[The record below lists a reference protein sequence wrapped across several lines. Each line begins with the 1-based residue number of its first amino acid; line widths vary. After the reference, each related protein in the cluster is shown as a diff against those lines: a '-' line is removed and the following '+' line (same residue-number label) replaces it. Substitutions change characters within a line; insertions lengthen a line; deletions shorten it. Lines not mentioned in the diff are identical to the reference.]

1 RSKYL
6 WLATSASVGAS
17 RSVGMNDCDQ
27 RCIYARVAQPPSAVG
42 VAIQRE
48 FLIVKEAIA
57 EKRFAYLPVAGK
69 GCDGVM
75 DSASAS
81 ALFFKSPAASL
92 IDSAKASAL
101 CLRSPA
107 ASTTFFFIAS
117 VEGTC
122 TSHARPTHL
131 SILMK

>member
-1 RSKYL
+1 
-6 WLATSASVGAS
+6 
-17 RSVGMNDCDQ
+17 MNNCDQ

-42 VAIQRE
+42 LAMQKE

-69 GCDGVM
+69 GCGGVM

-81 ALFFKSPAASL
+81 ALAFKSPAASL
-92 IDSAKASAL
+92 IDSATPSPF

-107 ASTTFFFIAS
+107 ARYAFFFMAS
-117 VEGTC
+117 VEGPFPPRAT
-122 TSHARPTHL
+122 P
-131 SILMK
+131 

>member
-1 RSKYL
+1 
-6 WLATSASVGAS
+6 
-17 RSVGMNDCDQ
+17 MNNCDQ

-42 VAIQRE
+42 LAMQKE

-69 GCDGVM
+69 GCGGLM

-81 ALFFKSPAASL
+81 ALVFKSPAASL
-92 IDSAKASAL
+92 IDTASESAF

-107 ASTTFFFIAS
+107 GSSRFFFMAS
-117 VEGTC
+117 SAGTF
-122 TSHARPTHL
+122 TAET
-131 SILMK
+131 